1 MHICCDDGSTNV
13 KLAWYV
19 EGDLRTTLSPN
30 SFRQG
35 WKIDGIG
42 SRRTFNYLVDGVKYT
57 FDDVSQQAISTTH
70 IEYQYGD
77 TNLLAVHHALLNS
90 GVEPQ
95 AVKLTVTLPISE
107 FYTEDCQKNTV
118 NIQRKIDNLLR
129 PVTLNKGEA
138 FTVEAVEVMPESLPA
153 VFSPLVRD
161 NVGPLETSLVIDLG
175 GTTLDAGVIVGQF
188 DDVTAIHGNPT
199 IGVSMVTQAALT
211 ALRMADSDTSA
222 YVADTVIQR
231 RHDRAFLSQLIN
243 DASRVDDVIAAIE
256 HGITQ
261 LGDRVVNELARF
273 RHVNRVWL
281 VGGGAPLIE
290 SAVRKAWKL
299 PAERITLVESPQMAL
314 ASEMALYKQE
324 G

>member
-1 MHICCDDGSTNV
+1 
-13 KLAWYV
+13 V

-138 FTVEAVEVMPESLPA
+138 FTVAAVEVMPESLPA
-153 VFSPLVRD
+153 VFSPLVRE
-161 NVGPLETSLVIDLG
+161 NVGPL
-175 GTTLDAGVIVGQF
+175 
-188 DDVTAIHGNPT
+188 
-199 IGVSMVTQAALT
+199 
-211 ALRMADSDTSA
+211 
-222 YVADTVIQR
+222 
-231 RHDRAFLSQLIN
+231 
-243 DASRVDDVIAAIE
+243 
-256 HGITQ
+256 
-261 LGDRVVNELARF
+261 
-273 RHVNRVWL
+273 
-281 VGGGAPLIE
+281 
-290 SAVRKAWKL
+290 
-299 PAERITLVESPQMAL
+299 
-314 ASEMALYKQE
+314 
-324 G
+324 

>member
-19 EGDLRTTLSPN
+19 GGELRTTLSPN

-42 SRRTFNYLVDGVKYT
+42 SRRTFNYVVDGVKYT
-57 FDDVSQQAISTTH
+57 FDDVSQQAISTTN

-90 GVEPQ
+90 GAEPQ

-138 FTVEAVEVMPESLPA
+138 FTVTAVEVMPESLPA
-153 VFSPLVRD
+153 VFSPLVRE

-231 RHDRAFLSQLIN
+231 RHDRDFLSQLIN

-256 HGITQ
+256 HGITR
-261 LGDRVVNELARF
+261 LGDRVVNELTRF

-299 PAERITLVESPQMAL
+299 PPERITLVESPQMAL